1 MWAAYCQI
9 VFLENRVGDFCF
21 LFPFSNNRS
30 ADDLSPLTL
39 SYSHKRINAHVKNL
53 RHGFLVERVKKQMR
67 CLLFSLLIFSGTGVE
82 FTQTCAFAKNI
93 SIMLS
98 HDFGIF
104 KGMSPNQEL
113 LSCKKMCGLLGFLTK
128 MKVLQ
133 QSTHV
138 RSWSVADTVVQ
149 MLIMR
154 TLMIGIKIRQTPR

>member
-9 VFLENRVGDFCF
+9 VFLENLVGNFRF
-21 LFPFSNNRS
+21 LFLLSNNRHIFKGS

-82 FTQTCAFAKNI
+82 FTQTCAFAK
-93 SIMLS
+93 
-98 HDFGIF
+98 
-104 KGMSPNQEL
+104 
-113 LSCKKMCGLLGFLTK
+113 
-128 MKVLQ
+128 
-133 QSTHV
+133 
-138 RSWSVADTVVQ
+138 
-149 MLIMR
+149 MR